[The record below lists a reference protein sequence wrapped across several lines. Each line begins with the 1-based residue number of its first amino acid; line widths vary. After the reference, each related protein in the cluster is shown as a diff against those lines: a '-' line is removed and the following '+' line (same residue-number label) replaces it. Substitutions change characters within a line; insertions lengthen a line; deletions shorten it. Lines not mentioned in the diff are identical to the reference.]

1 MRKSNLKFAVH
12 TAFWSPSLTSKKI
25 VLKCFSFLNKYNY
38 ILFTRVFA
46 IISIQDIISAFFYSC
61 SCYDYVKMTA
71 QLQPFWFFLVYSTAD
86 VSVI

>member
-12 TAFWSPSLTSKKI
+12 TALWSPSLTSKKI

-46 IISIQDIISAFFYSC
+46 IISIQDIISAFFTVVHAMITS
-61 SCYDYVKMTA
+61 K
-71 QLQPFWFFLVYSTAD
+71 
-86 VSVI
+86 